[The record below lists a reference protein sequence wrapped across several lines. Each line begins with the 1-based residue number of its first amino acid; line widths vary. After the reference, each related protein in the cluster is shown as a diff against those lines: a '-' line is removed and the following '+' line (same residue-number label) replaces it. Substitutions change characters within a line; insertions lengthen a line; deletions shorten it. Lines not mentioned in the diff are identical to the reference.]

1 MVSLEQ
7 VLDIVNRVTVVVYL
21 LNHVQL
27 FCDPMDRS
35 PPGSSLHGISQAR
48 ILEWVTISFLR
59 DLPDSEIEPT
69 SPALQVDSLSLSH
82 WGSLMGNYK

>member
-27 FCDPMDRS
+27 FCDPMDWS

-59 DLPDSEIEPT
+59 DLPDSEIKPT

>member
-27 FCDPMDRS
+27 FCDPMDWS